1 MTEEE
6 IQEQFT
12 LEVKKAILNYMD
24 NYVSIAKNSDNRLD
38 TNDILENIARLE
50 AVVGTND
57 SSVLEEINKKLA
69 QIRAL
74 SVL

>member
-1 MTEEE
+1 
-6 IQEQFT
+6 
-12 LEVKKAILNYMD
+12 MD

-57 SSVLEEINKKLA
+57 SSILEEINKKLA

>member
-1 MTEEE
+1 MTEQE

-38 TNDILENIARLE
+38 TSDILENIARLE

-57 SSVLEEINKKLA
+57 SSILEEINKKLD
-69 QIRAL
+69 QIKVL